1 MDHRRARCQRTC
13 DSGAHLVL
21 PIPPFRMGTGPV
33 VRAGDGGRFVRFR
46 FLLCVSIARSSGL
59 RAMSSELVAVY
70 ALVRTL
76 SCRFERARLQPRCTE
91 RLKRA
96 GIRVCGKTLATAVAL
111 KGLGFSRAISA
122 AKSTRL

>member
-1 MDHRRARCQRTC
+1 MDHRRARCQRTR
-13 DSGAHLVL
+13 DPGAHSVL
-21 PIPPFRMGTGPV
+21 PIPPLRMGISAV
-33 VRAGDGGRFVRFR
+33 VRVSDGGRFVRFR
-46 FLLCVSIARSSGL
+46 FLLRVAIARSFGL

-96 GIRVCGKTLATAVAL
+96 GITVCGKTLATAVAL
-111 KGLGFSRAISA
+111 KGLGFSRAIRA